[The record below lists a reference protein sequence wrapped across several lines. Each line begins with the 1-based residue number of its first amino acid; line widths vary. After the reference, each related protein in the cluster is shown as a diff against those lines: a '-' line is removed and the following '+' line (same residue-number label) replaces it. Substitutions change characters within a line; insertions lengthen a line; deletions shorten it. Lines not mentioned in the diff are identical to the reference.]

1 MAGLPEDALVLC
13 GFNQPFKL
21 SPEVF
26 DVWCR
31 LLNQLPN
38 SVLWLL
44 QWNEHAPAQL
54 KREAEARGI
63 AADRLVFAPK
73 VGAREHMSRLALSDV
88 FIDTWPCNGHTT
100 VSDALWAGVPVVTY
114 AGETFASRVAASL
127 LHGVGTPEFA
137 CDTLPDYEARVMHLA
152 TDAVARRKVH
162 EHLVQARDTAPLFD
176 SVGYTRDFENL
187 LWTLADRWSRGLP
200 VDHVV
205 GASITE
211 SAHGE
216 TA

>member
-1 MAGLPEDALVLC
+1 
-13 GFNQPFKL
+13 
-21 SPEVF
+21 
-26 DVWCR
+26 
-31 LLNQLPN
+31 
-38 SVLWLL
+38 
-44 QWNEHAPAQL
+44 
-54 KREAEARGI
+54 
-63 AADRLVFAPK
+63 
-73 VGAREHMSRLALSDV
+73 
-88 FIDTWPCNGHTT
+88 
-100 VSDALWAGVPVVTY
+100 
-114 AGETFASRVAASL
+114 VAASL
-127 LHGVGTPEFA
+127 LHGVGTPEVA

-205 GASITE
+205 GASVTE